1 MNYFWYCRLEILFGF
16 KFCFLSYNRFPF
28 GLQKSLPLLRQCLL
42 NNKMTIEGVR
52 APPPEVLNQMQHP
65 AIQPIPTSLQQQV
78 QPAQRLPIPHNIQV
92 KVNTLTKTSIFK
104 NHFICIWLVFKDP
117 YLCYNTDP
125 YLYYNTDPYY
135 NLFYKFFSFNDALN
149 TFYLRLYG
157 VSHMVKDHSDSERGN
172 PLPPHGLLIPISS
185 NGSFI
190 CIILQTG
197 SYIPW
202 PLLHQLWSTGWNE
215 KFLIFIL
222 QFINFLFT
230 DEGWSSVSP
239 LIPSHTDPTRQQVS
253 VSPQQSA
260 GCSATSAQQA
270 EPGWLHTVHYQC
282 TTGSR
287 GICQSGGQSRVRTQ
301 TQVWISQVS
310 GHVLALRFLYEIC
323 RCTFWN

>member
-1 MNYFWYCRLEILFGF
+1 
-16 KFCFLSYNRFPF
+16 
-28 GLQKSLPLLRQCLL
+28 
-42 NNKMTIEGVR
+42 MTIEGVR

-92 KVNTLTKTSIFK
+92 KVNTLTKTSILK
-104 NHFICIWLVFKDP
+104 NHFICVWLGFK
-117 YLCYNTDP
+117 DP

-135 NLFYKFFSFNDALN
+135 YYYYYYYYLFNNALN

-157 VSHMVKDHSDSERGN
+157 VRHMVKDHSDSERGN
-172 PLPPHGLLIPISS
+172 PLPPHGLLFLISS
-185 NGSFI
+185 KGSFI
-190 CIILQTG
+190 CIIPYHSLCYSSHGAQAGTRN
-197 SYIPW
+197 SLFLYYN
-202 PLLHQLWSTGWNE
+202 LL
-215 KFLIFIL
+215 I
-222 QFINFLFT
+222 FT

-270 EPGWLHTVHYQC
+270 EPGWLHTVHYQR

-287 GICQSGGQSRVRTQ
+287 GVCQSGGQSRVRTQ
-301 TQVWISQVS
+301 TQV
-310 GHVLALRFLYEIC
+310 
-323 RCTFWN
+323 